1 MSPWL
6 ALALALIVVGGFA
19 ILRRLH
25 LLEVALGF
33 WLVFAA
39 GAPARRHRPR

>member
-19 ILRRLH
+19 ILQSPASVG
-25 LLEVALGF
+25 VALGF

-39 GAPARRHRPR
+39 GIALLAATTR